1 MTALAEQ
8 TGIISV
14 VLVDDHGLL
23 RESLAA
29 VIDSDRRLRVVGQA
43 SDGREALEVIGATTP
58 DVVLMDV
65 RMPRMD
71 GLEATRR
78 ICSDPGLEHTRVIVL
93 SMFAL
98 DEYVHQALRNGA
110 SGFLL
115 KDARPADLMDAI
127 KRTHNAE
134 SLFAPSILTR
144 LVENYL
150 NAASGQPTTRKLEEY
165 RLTERETEVLALV
178 ARGLSND
185 EIAAHLHL
193 AVKTVKH
200 HISHLL
206 SKTSARDRA
215 QLVITAYDTGLVQPR
230 PGVNQPR

>member
-1 MTALAEQ
+1 MSDPTV
-8 TGIISV
+8 SV

-29 VIDSDRRLRVVGQA
+29 VIDSDPRLRVVGQA
-43 SDGREALEVIGATTP
+43 ADGVEALDVIGATAP

-65 RMPRMD
+65 RMPVMD

-78 ICSDPGLEHTRVIVL
+78 ICADPGLAHTRVIVL

-98 DEYVHQALRNGA
+98 DEYVHRALRNGA

-115 KDARPADLMDAI
+115 KDARPTDLIDAI
-127 KRTHNAE
+127 KRAHAAE

-150 NAASGQPTTRKLEEY
+150 DTPPGRPDTRRLEQH

-178 ARGLSND
+178 GSGLSND

-206 SKTSARDRA
+206 AKTASRDRA
-215 QLVITAYDTGLVQPR
+215 QLVITAYDTGLVRPR
-230 PGVNQPR
+230 PGAARP

>member
-1 MTALAEQ
+1 MIADEAHARRIT
-8 TGIISV
+8 V
-14 VLVDDHGLL
+14 VLVDDHNLL

-29 VIDSDRRLRVVGQA
+29 VIDSDPQLQVVGQA
-43 SDGREALEVIGATTP
+43 ADGVEALAVIGSTVP

-78 ICSDPGLEHTRVIVL
+78 ICSDPVLLNTRVIVL

-98 DEYVHQALRNGA
+98 DEYLHQALRNGA

-115 KDARPADLMDAI
+115 KDAKPADLIAAI
-127 KRTHNAE
+127 KRTYEAE

-144 LVENYL
+144 LVERYL
-150 NAASGQPTTRKLEEY
+150 SDTPSKQISQELATY
-165 RLTERETEVLALV
+165 RLTERETEVLTLV
-178 ARGLSND
+178 GQGLSNT
-185 EIAAHLHL
+185 EIADALHL

-200 HISHLL
+200 HISSLL
-206 SKTSARDRA
+206 SKTAARDRA
-215 QLVITAYDTGLVQPR
+215 QLVVAAYDTRLVQPR
-230 PGVNQPR
+230 SA